1 MAHGT
6 CWGEQFT
13 LYVLLADINVPLEIT
28 AALADD
34 TNTFLLQWDK
44 STTVPGI
51 VYRLVVKRDLGTDE
65 EDQLKDI
72 LTGKKNNLTL
82 EYVY

>member
-1 MAHGT
+1 MAPGT

-13 LYVLLADINVPLEIT
+13 LYVLLADINVLEIT

-34 TNTFLLQWDK
+34 TNTFLLQWDT
-44 STTVPGI
+44 STTVPGV
-51 VYRLVVKRDLGTDE
+51 VYRLVVERDLGTDE

>member
-1 MAHGT
+1 M
-6 CWGEQFT
+6 
-13 LYVLLADINVPLEIT
+13 
-28 AALADD
+28 ADD

-72 LTGKKNNLTL
+72 LTGKKSNLTL